1 MTTLA
6 THTTGANSAVNGTI
20 NIAAVA
26 TNTAATS
33 IRLQYDTTNH
43 TGSNVAVA
51 TATLDVSF
59 DGGTTWNPMKTD
71 GQPLCSVGRD
81 KGYAPPSRLITYVGV
96 IAGTTLTIALAPSGG
111 SLRIGDMVVGPTAL
125 TVAMG
130 TYITDFGTGTG
141 GAGTYTV
148 NNSQTVASVAM
159 SSGGGGLC
167 WLQHALPSDGA
178 GNLNRMIRASLTTSA
193 SLVTSLQVVEMG

>member
-6 THTTGANSAVNGTI
+6 THTTGSNAAVNGTI

-26 TNTAATS
+26 TNLSATAV
-33 IRLQYDTTNH
+33 RLQFDITAH
-43 TGSNVAVA
+43 TGSSTPTA

-59 DGGTTWNPMKTD
+59 DGGVTWNPMKND
-71 GQPLCSVGRD
+71 GQPWCSCGRD
-81 KGYAPPSRLITYVGV
+81 KGYAPPTRPVTYVGV
-96 IAGTTLTIALAPSGG
+96 IAGTTLTIALPPSGG
-111 SLRIGDMVVGPTAL
+111 NLRIGDLVVGPTAL
-125 TVAMG
+125 TVAQG

-159 SSGGGGLC
+159 SSGGGGLA
-167 WLQHALPSDGA
+167 WMQHPLPDDGV
-178 GNLNRMIRASLTTSA
+178 GNLNRMIRASLTTSS
-193 SLVTSLQVVEMG
+193 SLVTSLQVVELR